1 MFEAVI
7 FDMDGVLLDSER
19 LVQRAFDAAIRE
31 TGVALEGSVYFSLI
45 GRRHEAVHAILAKAL
60 GGDQAAAAFY
70 PVWRRRVAD
79 AWAAADPFPV
89 KPGAR
94 EALQRLQ
101 AAGLRLALAT
111 STEEQ
116 KARGELTTAGL
127 LAFFES
133 CTFGSEVTHGK
144 PAPDIYQK
152 ALERLDLPADACL
165 AVEDSPNGIRSGH
178 AAGLRMLWIPDLA
191 PMEPDAQATLW
202 QTCADLEMAV
212 EAILSLR

>member
-1 MFEAVI
+1 MLQTVI

-31 TGVALEGSVYFSLI
+31 TGVALDGSVYFSLI
-45 GRRHEAVHAILAKAL
+45 GRRHEAVHAVLAEAL
-60 GGDQAAAAFY
+60 GGTAAAAAFY
-70 PVWRRRVAD
+70 PVWRRRVGE

-94 EALQRLQ
+94 EALERLQ

-111 STEEQ
+111 STEAQ

-127 LAFFES
+127 LPFFES
-133 CTFGSEVTHGK
+133 CTFGSEVEHGK
-144 PAPDIYQK
+144 PDPAIYLK
-152 ALERLDLPADACL
+152 ALERLDLPPEACL
-165 AVEDSPNGIRSGH
+165 AVEDSPNGIRAGH

-191 PMEPDAQATLW
+191 PMEPDAEAMIW
-202 QTCADLEMAV
+202 QTCPDLGQAV
-212 EAILSLR
+212 DTILPCR